1 MALKIYSGFGWGIN
15 AEDIGSGD
23 GSAAPT
29 VLSALAL
36 DSGKVRITFDQDM
49 LIDAELGDTANYGIT
64 SGAST
69 LAVLRVD
76 IISATQVDLTTS
88 QQEALS
94 YELVILQR
102 IRSAYGVLIGPNL
115 EYFTGVIPGYQT
127 GQTVMYSYFPMV
139 SGVQYVTEEG
149 FLPDVDPPYLSDSYP
164 MPAQINIPIEPT
176 IWLEFR
182 DDYMGVDLSSV
193 EITIYGELVW
203 SGESIQP
210 GWTGGVEVVDPPGAP
225 YAYKYTFNRD
235 TKFPEG
241 VDVTVG
247 YVVRDLA
254 FIPNTLSDS
263 WSFHT
268 LVTPPYLWNQDP
280 YPGETDVS
288 PSTSIVLEIKDSGN
302 GVDADSVVIKILDIT
317 CWEHDTEQGPFNV
330 VRTVL
335 ADGFRYN
342 IDPLVILPDWSPI
355 EVKVYAE
362 DLSTPPGVLDT
373 SYIFY
378 TAEQEVEVRCPLGA
392 MYVDRVELPPM
403 AGAEPNPYI
412 CCRMPAPSVPGGVE
426 TNQHPFDLSGV
437 TSLTLKAAVSRVPVR
452 SIVGTSSDTI
462 TKGTRIVHLENG
474 AFTEADKLR
483 TLCIPGCTNG
493 ANNRDYTIEEVI
505 GPQDVLV
512 GQEPAADEGP
522 ADFMGDWWGGIY
534 DATTYEIAI
543 LPGDFPDPSA
553 VPAELLASRIN
564 TEALAYLH
572 ARVTID
578 GRRVRLEPV
587 SLADDDLTQIAAPD
601 IQVSVEDQ
609 DGNPWDGFG
618 FPSALASTNYD
629 EAKKDQG
636 IEFTVISKS
645 DDPDFSDL
653 YVYLWLQ
660 GVETLI
666 FQAFNGVTSYLATG
680 WTVTQSI
687 IASPG
692 APNPDVW
699 QVLLEHTTD
708 FVSDAR
714 MRCRI
719 KATRQSGSVITEAR
733 HEFFV
738 EDYLRPHVEEIIP
751 WAPKTLRLE
760 FSEAM
765 EQDDTSPTSVL
776 YTRDVSGRVAYYR
789 RYNIGT
795 ESSPIWKD
803 NVIEAPVASFVD
815 DEEDMFIGSRGA
827 RNALNNGAFQILE
840 RLSSSLVRVDST
852 LVDETPADPQTET
865 PPTLVVCPYRITG
878 VAPSLPTIKP
888 IFCPIVR
895 LAEAADPLTI
905 PPYEDDKRFLIL
917 DLDDELTPLAN
928 YQLEIVKVQDVK
940 GNEISSTYSFTS
952 WTPASFPSREW
963 DLWEMLPLVNRDA
976 DTSRDLEKFIR
987 CFDEASTVM
996 LTDVDRFGNILDPI
1010 ATPESVVDVLL
1021 EHLGNPLAFVAS
1033 LTVQKKRD
1041 LIPLLVPMYKKRGT
1055 AKGIEDAVEFFTGK
1069 TVVVTP
1075 WEIPADTWK
1084 IGRSYLGMDTY
1095 IGPSRSFVRYSFYLD
1110 HVDSLAT
1117 SEQDVITQIVE
1128 FMRPAHT
1135 HFIGFRLVS

>member
-1 MALKIYSGFGWGIN
+1 MALKIYSGFGWGVN

-23 GSAAPT
+23 GSGAPT
-29 VLSALAL
+29 VLSVLAL
-36 DSGKVRITFDQDM
+36 DSGKVRVTFDRDM
-49 LIDAELGDTANYGIT
+49 LVDTELGDTANYVIT
-64 SGAST
+64 SGAVT

-76 IISATQVDLTTS
+76 IVSATQVDLTTS
-88 QQEALS
+88 QQESLTYAL
-94 YELVILQR
+94 EILQR
-102 IRSAYGVLIGPNL
+102 VRSSYGVLIGTNL
-115 EYFTGVIPGYQT
+115 EYFTGVSPGYQT
-127 GQTVMYSYFPMV
+127 SQTVMYSYFGTP
-139 SGVQYVTEEG
+139 SGIQYVTEEG
-149 FLPDVDPPYLSDSYP
+149 FLPDVDPPYLDDSYP
-164 MPAQINIPIEPT
+164 HPAQINIPIEPT
-176 IWLEFR
+176 IWFDFR
-182 DDYMGVDLSSV
+182 DDYTGIDLSSV

-235 TKFPEG
+235 AKFPEG

-247 YVVRDLA
+247 YVVKDQA
-254 FIPNTLSDS
+254 TIQNTLSDS
-263 WSFHT
+263 WAFHT
-268 LVTPPYLWNQDP
+268 LVTPPYVWNQNP
-280 YPGETDVS
+280 YPGQTDVS

-302 GVDADSVVIKILDIT
+302 GVNANSVILKVLGIT
-317 CWEHDTEQGPFNV
+317 CWQYDTEQGPFNV
-330 VRTVL
+330 TRTVL
-335 ADGFRYN
+335 SDGFRYV
-342 IDPLVILPDWSPI
+342 IDPLGILPDWSPVEI
-355 EVKVYAE
+355 EVYAE
-362 DLSTPPGVLDT
+362 DLSSPPGVLDT

-392 MYVDRVELPPM
+392 MYIDRVEIPAVGGTDPD
-403 AGAEPNPYI
+403 PYI
-412 CCRMPAPSVPGGVE
+412 CNRTPAPSVPGGVE
-426 TNQHPFDLSGV
+426 SAQQPFHIPVG
-437 TSLTLKAAVSRVPVR
+437 SLLKVEVSLVPQR
-452 SIVGTSSDTI
+452 IITGTSNDTI
-462 TKGTRIVHLENG
+462 TKATRIVHLENG
-474 AFTEADKLR
+474 AFTSADEGR
-483 TLCIPGCTNG
+483 TLRIPGCTNG
-493 ANNRDYTIEEVI
+493 ANNRDYTIESYI

-522 ADFMGDWWGGIY
+522 ANFMGDWWGGIY
-534 DATTYEIAI
+534 EDTVYEIEFEA
-543 LPGDFPDPSA
+543 GDFPDMNNVSA
-553 VPAELLASRIN
+553 QELVDLINAEGF
-564 TEALAYLH
+564 AYLH
-572 ARVTID
+572 ARITID
-578 GRRVRLEPV
+578 GRQVRLEPV
-587 SLADDDLTQIAAPD
+587 NVSDGGLTQFAAPD
-601 IQVSVEDQ
+601 IRVHSDTLTAL
-609 DGNPWDGFG
+609 GF
-618 FPSALASTNYD
+618 STALASTNYD
-629 EAKKDQG
+629 EAERLQP
-636 IEFTVISKS
+636 IEFHVISS
-645 DDPDFSDL
+645 ADDPDFSDL
-653 YVYLWLQ
+653 FVYLWLQ

-680 WTVTQSI
+680 WSVTQSI

-719 KATRQSGSVITEAR
+719 VATRQSGAIETEAK

-760 FSEAM
+760 FSEPM

-803 NVIEAPVASFVD
+803 NVIEAPVASFVR
-815 DEEDMFIGSRGA
+815 DEVGMFIGSRGA
-827 RNALNNGAFQILE
+827 RNALNNGAFVILE
-840 RLSSSLVRVDST
+840 RISNSLVRVDST
-852 LVDETPADPQTET
+852 LVDESPADPQTEIQ
-865 PPTLVVCPYRITG
+865 PTLVVSPFRITG

-888 IFCPIVR
+888 IFCPIVVS
-895 LAEAADPLTI
+895 AEEADPLTI
-905 PPYEDDKRFLIL
+905 PPYENDKRFLIVKF
-917 DLDDELTPLAN
+917 DDDLTPSAN
-928 YQLEIVKVQDVK
+928 YLFEIVKVQDER
-940 GNEISSTYSFTS
+940 GNEISSTYPFTS
-952 WTPASFPSREW
+952 WVPATFPGRQW

-976 DTSRDLEKFIR
+976 DSSRDLEKFIR

-996 LTDVDRFGNILDPI
+996 LADVDRFGLILDPVS
-1010 ATPESVVDVLL
+1010 TPETVVDVLL
-1021 EHLGNPLAFVAS
+1021 KHLGNPLAFVAG

-1055 AKGIEDAVEFFTGK
+1055 AKGIEDAVEFFTTK
-1069 TVVVTP
+1069 SVTVTP

-1084 IGRSYLGMDTY
+1084 LGRSYLGMDTY

-1110 HVDSLAT
+1110 HTASLST